1 MRKRIE
7 WEWEQLDSVTS
18 RVKVI
23 GGWIVQQVILS
34 SKGQSAAINMV
45 FVPDRDHEWHILPK
59 IKEAPQEE
67 KPRGEVEF

>member
-7 WEWEQLDSVTS
+7 WEWEILDEFSK
-18 RVKVI
+18 RVKVM
-23 GGWIVQQVILS
+23 GGWLVIHGS
-34 SKGQSAAINMV
+34 HTNKGSISESMC